1 MYRVTTSRLG
11 PDGRRIN
18 PTSVDTDRG
27 EMSAADLT
35 ILLDSFVEIDPAENE
50 EHDPH
55 IVVAGRGAKL
65 IIRTSRGRL
74 QVYDVR
80 DHAAPAVVMTVAGII
95 DRLDLVE
102 TSSPFQRADEAP
114 LPEPTAPHRG
124 IAFAMLFVGLVLN
137 GYILYSVFYVESVNK
152 KVEVKLITDADEVRT
167 REAALAG
174 IYATGPK
181 IGDRVIDVSSR
192 DTSAS
197 TRSGP
202 RVPSTTP
209 GTTSGSGATTGFSAS
224 RPTRAASSTWSER
237 IWSTTRT
244 STSGESR
251 RPRPGKAP
259 RGPGSA
265 RRRGRDGGAAGCET
279 RSAASSQAPLC
290 PWRSPRRAR
299 PRAPFPG

>member
-18 PTSVDTDRG
+18 PASVDTDRG

-167 REAALAG
+167 KEAALAG

-181 IGDRVIDVSSR
+181 IGDRVIDVSSSGLVRFYEIGAKGPINDSR
-192 DTSAS
+192 DNFRIGRHDGLLCIT
-197 TRSGP
+197 TDESGVIDLVGENLVYYKDVYQRRKP
-202 RVPSTTP
+202 TP
-209 GTTSGSGATTGFSAS
+209 
-224 RPTRAASSTWSER
+224 
-237 IWSTTRT
+237 
-244 STSGESR
+244 
-251 RPRPGKAP
+251 
-259 RGPGSA
+259 
-265 RRRGRDGGAAGCET
+265 
-279 RSAASSQAPLC
+279 
-290 PWRSPRRAR
+290 
-299 PRAPFPG
+299 